1 MADISNIFDE
11 MVSSERLF
19 EAWYEF
25 KKGKSARYDVQEF
38 GRHAEK
44 HIFKLRRELISGT
57 YRHSP
62 YESFFVHDPKRRHI
76 RKASVRDRLVHHTL
90 HMTLRQIYEP
100 RLYSGVYSNRI
111 GKGTHRAVEALQRAV
126 WKVSKNLTHPCWALK
141 CDIKRFYD
149 SVDHEILKDT
159 LAKVI
164 CDEKA
169 LRLLSHVIDSFH
181 VEGSVGKGA
190 PIGNLT
196 SQIFTNI
203 FLNDFDQYV
212 KHTLRVKHYLR
223 FADDCLFLAPHRQEL
238 EDLLPIIEEFLATRL
253 KLTLHPNKISIR
265 PLNQGIDFLGIV
277 VHPFHRT
284 LRTTTKRRMLR
295 KLAKRHQE
303 ACRDEISPDTLNQSL
318 QSYLGIL
325 SHTDGCKLSTL
336 LKNRFCYF

>member
-1 MADISNIFDE
+1 MISP
-11 MVSSERLF
+11 ERLF

-25 KKGKSARYDVQEF
+25 KKGKSARRDVQEF

-111 GKGTHRAVEALQRAV
+111 GKGTHRAVDALQSAV
-126 WKVSKNLTHPCWALK
+126 WKVSKNLKRPCWALK

-149 SVDHEILKDT
+149 SVDHEILKGT

-164 CDEKA
+164 HDDRV
-169 LRLLSHVIDSFH
+169 LHLLSHVIDSFH
-181 VEGSVGKGA
+181 VEGTVGKGA

-203 FLNDFDQYV
+203 YLNSFDQYV
-212 KHTLRVKHYLR
+212 KHALRVKHYLR
-223 FADDCLFLAPHRQEL
+223 FADDCLFLAPSRHEL
-238 EDLLPIIEEFLATRL
+238 EERHLVTEIHATAKSLVAGPSPRSMTSYIPRLIFSMTPALA
-253 KLTLHPNKISIR
+253 S
-265 PLNQGIDFLGIV
+265 
-277 VHPFHRT
+277 
-284 LRTTTKRRMLR
+284 RTTAVQLPWP
-295 KLAKRHQE
+295 A
-303 ACRDEISPDTLNQSL
+303 
-318 QSYLGIL
+318 
-325 SHTDGCKLSTL
+325 
-336 LKNRFCYF
+336 